1 MMQDMLLLFLFIVM
15 FFSIVGLIRDVV
27 KFIVGVIY
35 D

>member
-1 MMQDMLLLFLFIVM
+1 MMQDLLLLFLFIAM
-15 FFSIVGLIRDVV
+15 FFSVVGLIRDVV